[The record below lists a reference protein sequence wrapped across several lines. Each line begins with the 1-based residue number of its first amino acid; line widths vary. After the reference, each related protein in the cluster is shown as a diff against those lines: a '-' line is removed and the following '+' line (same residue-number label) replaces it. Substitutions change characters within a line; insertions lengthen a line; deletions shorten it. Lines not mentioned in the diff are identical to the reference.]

1 MIRSKNPHLCQDF
14 LMPTWDKIIN
24 EFQPV
29 FPSHLEI
36 LKDYITKLSE
46 HTGNTTICYFSA
58 FTTIRK
64 QAPSSHLS
72 IIDQDMQGFM
82 TCSHNVKKDC
92 LDLIIHTPGGD
103 FEATKRII
111 SYLHQ
116 IYDKIRVFVPHL
128 SMSGGTLIACAADE
142 IYMGPYSSL
151 GPTDPQIPINGA
163 YVPVG
168 GIIKEIQTAFE
179 EVEKNPQRALLW
191 QQRLNSIPIG
201 MYNAIMNLIDNSEKY
216 LIELLAIRN
225 CKNNGCNIPE
235 LAKFLNSH
243 DKHSGHGR
251 GINLALAKETGLNV
265 VDLSEDKELEDRVLS
280 IYHAAAV
287 LFDMNNTTTKIIM
300 NNSGGSYII
309 SYNGN

>member
-1 MIRSKNPHLCQDF
+1 
-14 LMPTWDKIIN
+14 MPTWDKVLSN
-24 EFQPV
+24 FQPTI
-29 FPSHLEI
+29 PDHLEI
-36 LKDYITKLSE
+36 FKNYISQLSD

-64 QAPSSHLS
+64 QAPSSYLS

-82 TCSHNVKKDC
+82 TCSHAVNKDC

-116 IYDKIRVFVPHL
+116 IYKKIRVFVPHL

-151 GPTDPQIPINGA
+151 GPTDPQIPINGS

-168 GIIKEIQTAFE
+168 GVIKEIQTAFE

-225 CKNNGCNIPE
+225 CKNNGCKIQE

-243 DKHSGHGR
+243 DQHSGHSM
-251 GINLALAKETGLNV
+251 GINLDTAQKYGLNV
-265 VDLSEDKELEDRVLS
+265 VDLSLDKELEDRVLS
-280 IYHAAAV
+280 IYHSASV
-287 LFDMNNTTTKIIM
+287 LFDMNQNITKLIM
-300 NNSGGSYII
+300 NNHPECNYII
-309 SYNGN
+309 HYTGA